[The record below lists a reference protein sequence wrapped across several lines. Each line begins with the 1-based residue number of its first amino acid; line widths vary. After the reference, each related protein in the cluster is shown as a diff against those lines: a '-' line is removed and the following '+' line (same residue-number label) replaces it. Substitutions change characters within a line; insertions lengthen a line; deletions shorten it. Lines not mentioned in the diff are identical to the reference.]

1 MMECPECKGRLE
13 IVRACRKV
21 AMRCEKCG
29 REFRIHE
36 VADQLDEETEEKL
49 GSWTAIIYD

>member
-1 MMECPECKGRLE
+1 MECPECKGRLE